1 MSPDKETVINVDL
14 GAWRAGASKLS
25 LKETGELTRALVRAQ
40 NTKRPN
46 REQRVLLAIFTRD
59 PAVEVTS

>member
-1 MSPDKETVINVDL
+1 MSPDKEAVINIDL
-14 GAWRAGASKLS
+14 SAWRASACKLS

-40 NTKRPN
+40 NAKRPN

-59 PAVEVTS
+59 PEVEVAS

>member
-1 MSPDKETVINVDL
+1 MSPDKETVINIDL
-14 GAWRAGASKLS
+14 NAWRAGAGKLS

-40 NTKRPN
+40 NAKKPN

-59 PAVEVTS
+59 PLEEIDT